1 MNMQSATS
9 SEDLTR
15 LAIAVS
21 DIVQI
26 EQIGL
31 IEFSAMRQPEIEV
44 SAVAIKH
51 AAPEVAAQFDSQT
64 KRIKVKAKFGV
75 EGSDSAGYEPRTILR
90 IHASFLAIYALEPSD
105 SGAITPEQTDAFGK
119 VNGLFNIW
127 PYWRELVQ
135 SITTRM
141 ALPPLTLPVLHVTE
155 IALRGDAKKEINPQ
169 SITSERKKTPRK
181 SRRTAGTKP

>member
-9 SEDLTR
+9 NEDITR

-21 DIVQI
+21 GIVQI
-26 EQIGL
+26 EQISL
-31 IEFSAMRQPEIEV
+31 IEFSAMRQPEIEA

-51 AAPEVAAQFDSQT
+51 AAPEVAAQFDSQR
-64 KRIKVKAKFGV
+64 KRIEVKAKFGV
-75 EGSDSAGYEPRTILR
+75 EGSDSTGNEPRTILR
-90 IHASFLAIYALEPSD
+90 IHACFLAIYALEPSD
-105 SGAITPEQTDAFGK
+105 SGTITPEQTDAFGK

-141 ALPPLTLPVLHVTE
+141 ALPPLTLPVLHVTGN
-155 IALRGDAKKEINPQ
+155 AQLDDVKNDAGPQ
-169 SITSERKKTPRK
+169 PRTTQHKKTPRR
-181 SRRTAGTKP
+181 SLGAIRTKR